1 MASGIIIAGDVVASL
16 TTSAAIVGL
25 GLTAADKI
33 GSAYGRIV
41 EEIIL
46 SECSRTIKL
55 LLSSSLSTNWTS
67 SSLLCTSWI

>member
-1 MASGIIIAGDVVASL
+1 MASGIIIAGDAVACL

-25 GLTAADKI
+25 DLTAAGKI

-41 EEIIL
+41 EEI
-46 SECSRTIKL
+46 TIKL